1 MSCCICMVQWQSVW
15 MCIRYMA
22 VDGNIFHLDQFVWMH
37 DRIDCYIHECC
48 ISYCIYIGDWHVHLA
63 SISDF
68 MLIPRLDKHDTYM
81 EGLTKYLNLNLSAWS
96 TIGWSYDEWSNKEI
110 CPMSALSPGD
120 YLVRCQRYAEG
131 LRWSANHLHPLS
143 AMCLQMYAQRLP
155 SVYLICIFRLWGSH
169 FADPADNSIADRL

>member
-15 MCIRYMA
+15 MCIRYMV

-81 EGLTKYLNLNLSAWS
+81 EGLTKYLNLNLSACS

-110 CPMSALSPGD
+110 CSVSAPCLPCD
-120 YLVRCQRYAEG
+120 QVTTWYAAKG
-131 LRWSANHLHPLS
+131 MQKVCDDLRTICTH
-143 AMCLQMYAQRLP
+143 CLQCVCRCMH
-155 SVYLICIFRLWGSH
+155 SVCLVST
-169 FADPADNSIADRL
+169 

>member
-15 MCIRYMA
+15 MCIRYMV

-81 EGLTKYLNLNLSAWS
+81 EGLTKYLNLNLSACS

-110 CPMSALSPGD
+110 CPVSAPCLQHVCPVTRWLPGT
-120 YLVRCQRYAEG
+120 LPKVCRR
-131 LRWSANHLHPLS
+131 S
-143 AMCLQMYAQRLP
+143 AMICEP
-155 SVYLICIFRLWGSH
+155 SAPTVCNVS
-169 FADPADNSIADRL
+169 ADVCTASA